1 MDRNSL
7 TALFLYRRRKRRCD
21 RLLWVHPI
29 TKKREEFD
37 AFYKLFDE
45 LRDDANMFLNYFR
58 MLVSSFDKLHR
69 RLEDSL
75 QRRNTKMRSYIQPV
89 EMLAVAIRQVMFV
102 CALKE
107 NFDD

>member
-1 MDRNSL
+1 
-7 TALFLYRRRKRRCD
+7 
-21 RLLWVHPI
+21 
-29 TKKREEFD
+29 
-37 AFYKLFDE
+37 
-45 LRDDANMFLNYFR
+45 MFLNYFR
-58 MLVSSFDKLHR
+58 MLVSSFDELHR

-75 QRRNTKMRSYIQPV
+75 QRCNTNMRNYIQPV